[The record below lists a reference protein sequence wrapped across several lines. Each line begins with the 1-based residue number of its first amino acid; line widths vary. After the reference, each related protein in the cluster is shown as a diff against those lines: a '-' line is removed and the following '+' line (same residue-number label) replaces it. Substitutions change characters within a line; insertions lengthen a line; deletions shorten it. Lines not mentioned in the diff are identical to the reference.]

1 MMQGIEILSTTEVAI
16 EYTYNYWLAG
26 IIYLFLVISC
36 GILGAVV
43 AHTES
48 ISWLTGVG
56 IGIVVSGIVG
66 LFLFATVCTMSEEPI
81 AYETQYKVL
90 LDESIQLTEFL
101 EKYEILG
108 QDGKIYIIRE
118 RSLSP

>member
-1 MMQGIEILSTTEVAI
+1 MNGVEILSMTEVVT

-26 IIYLFLVISC
+26 IIYLLLVIGCGIFGAVVYYVNCGNWLEGAGIGILLS
-36 GILGAVV
+36 GILGLFIFAVV
-43 AHTES
+43 CVAS
-48 ISWLTGVG
+48 Q
-56 IGIVVSGIVG
+56 
-66 LFLFATVCTMSEEPI
+66 EPI

-118 RSLSP
+118 RSLLP

>member
-1 MMQGIEILSTTEVAI
+1 MMSGIEILSMTEVAT

-26 IIYLFLVISC
+26 TIYLLLVIGC

-43 AHTES
+43 AHMEH
-48 ISWLTGVG
+48 ISWLEGAG
-56 IGIVVSGIVG
+56 IGILVSGIVG
-66 LFLFATVCTMSEEPI
+66 LFLFAIVCTVSEEPI

-101 EKYEILG
+101 EKYEILD

-118 RSLSP
+118 RNLSP

>member
-1 MMQGIEILSTTEVAI
+1 MMQGIEILSTAEVAT

-48 ISWLTGVG
+48 ISWREGVV
-56 IGIVVSGIVG
+56 IGVLVSGIIG
-66 LFLFATVCTMSEEPI
+66 LFLFAAVCTMSEEPI

-90 LDESIQLTEFL
+90 LDESIQLTEFF
-101 EKYEILG
+101 EKYEILD

-118 RSLSP
+118 RNLSP

>member
-1 MMQGIEILSTTEVAI
+1 MMQGIEILSTAEVI
-16 EYTYNYWLAG
+16 TEYTYNYWLAG
-26 IIYLFLVISC
+26 SIYLLLVIGSGIFDALVAYSNC
-36 GILGAVV
+36 DSWLEGAGLGIL
-43 AHTES
+43 
-48 ISWLTGVG
+48 ISGLL
-56 IGIVVSGIVG
+56 G
-66 LFLFATVCTMSEEPI
+66 LFVFAGACVATQEPI

-118 RSLSP
+118 RSLLP